1 MTDHESVLQRMR
13 EANPAPA
20 LDGLHEEDLLA
31 VRTLLDGKR
40 GRTARHLAFDRE
52 RRWRRAVLAV
62 ATAFVLTLVAGT
74 ALFLLGR
81 SEESPVVIPANAVL
95 TWTRIPDTT
104 GALSG
109 PGTEYVAQVIA
120 GGPGL
125 VAVGSADECS
135 DCWGHLEPFTVSKA
149 AFDHSGRWDTRRG
162 GAVWLSP
169 DGEAWTRV
177 PDPDGV
183 FGAGVATLTGV
194 ADSGSRLVAIGVAA
208 TEGGSADGN
217 VDPRPA
223 VWVSDDDGAS
233 WARVPPGDAAFGG
246 EGRHLMWTVIATDQG
261 FVAAGDDLWTSPDGW
276 EWTRVGPMKEV
287 RRIARTDDGYVA
299 VGIVIFESLY
309 RAAAWTSA
317 DAMSWAPVELPA
329 ATPLINADNWSAA
342 TDVVAAP
349 GGVVVVGQANG
360 DNGSDGAVWLAG
372 EDGEWSWVQGAS
384 DVFARSGNQEIRGV
398 AAVADRLVAVGTQ
411 RPATLWADPI
421 DPRFGPALSWVSSDG
436 GRSWVRVEGETLG
449 ARGADLSMT
458 AVAALDAK
466 VVAMGGDGSD
476 LAVWIGTWVGD

>member
-1 MTDHESVLQRMR
+1 MTDQETVLRRMR

-20 LDGLHEEDLLA
+20 FDALHEEDLLA
-31 VRTLLDGKR
+31 VRALLDGKR
-40 GRTARHLAFDRE
+40 GGTARHLAFDRG

-81 SEESPVVIPANAVL
+81 SEESPVAIPANAVL

-125 VAVGSADECS
+125 IAVGSADECS
-135 DCWGHLEPFTVSKA
+135 DCWGHLEPFDVEKN

-162 GAVWLSP
+162 GAVWLSA

-177 PDPDGV
+177 ADPEGV
-183 FGAGVATLTGV
+183 FGSGVVTLTGV
-194 ADSGSRLVAIGVAA
+194 ADNGSRLVTIGIVA
-208 TEGGSADGN
+208 TEGGLADGSAD
-217 VDPRPA
+217 PKPA

-233 WARVPPGDAAFGG
+233 WTRVPPDEAAFGG
-246 EGRHLMWTVIATDQG
+246 EGQHLMWSVIATEEG

-276 EWTRVGPMKEV
+276 EWTRVGSMDEV
-287 RRIARTDDGYVA
+287 RRLARTDDGYVA
-299 VGIVIFESLY
+299 VGIVTFTSLY

-317 DAMSWAPVELPA
+317 DGMSWAPVELPA
-329 ATPLINADNWSAA
+329 ATPLIDADDWSAA

-349 GGVVVVGQANG
+349 GGVVVVGQTNG
-360 DNGSDGAVWLAG
+360 DNRSDGAVWLAG

-398 AAVADRLVAVGTQ
+398 ALVGDRLVAVGTQ
-411 RPATLWADPI
+411 RPATLGTDHI
-421 DPRFGPALSWVSSDG
+421 DPRFGPVLSWVSGDG
-436 GRSWVRVEGETLG
+436 GRTWVRVESEALGE
-449 ARGADLSMT
+449 RGADLSMT
-458 AVAALDAK
+458 AVAALDAE

-476 LAVWIGTWVGD
+476 LAVWIGTWVED